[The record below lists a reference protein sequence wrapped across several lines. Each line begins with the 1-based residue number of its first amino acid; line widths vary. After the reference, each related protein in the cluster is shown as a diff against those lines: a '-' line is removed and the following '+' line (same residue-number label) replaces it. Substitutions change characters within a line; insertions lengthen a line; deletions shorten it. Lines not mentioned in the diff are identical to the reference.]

1 MAKLTLNQREFEKQV
16 KRLTRI
22 VRKLENK
29 GLVFIS
35 PILPEKPK
43 RVTKQRIEALR
54 QIKPKDIVQ
63 KAYEIDKTTGLLLPY
78 IDPDVRKARRIS
90 KAEFPKGGRIA
101 QPKHRLTD
109 EERHLRRVEGARKA
123 AETRRQHELADP
135 VYKARM
141 DEIRRKNLEKARYAK
156 EQKALKKAFEDIFG
170 KPLDSDIP
178 IEKLKL
184 PEESESKK
192 LEALGRGL
200 VENEVPLNE
209 QAEILNSLDPPQ
221 RGETMVYQL
230 EAICNGAQNKN
241 IAAYLLDTL
250 EAARLT
256 DEQALYEGLADAY
269 ELTLDRA
276 QRACWDSNAD
286 VIIQSA
292 SAVVEVIQG
301 YLSTGDREDVERYA
315 EEDTPYSRKK
325 HWQYYK

>member
-16 KRLTRI
+16 KRLTRV

-54 QIKPKDIVQ
+54 QVKPKDILK
-63 KAYEIDKTTGLLLPY
+63 KAYEVDKETGLLLPY
-78 IDPDVRKARRIS
+78 IDPDVRKAR
-90 KAEFPKGGRIA
+90 KTGKLEFPKGGRIA
-101 QPKHRLTD
+101 QPEQRLTD

-135 VYKARM
+135 IYKARM

-156 EQKALKKAFEDIFG
+156 EQKALKKAFEDVFG

-184 PEESESKK
+184 PEETESQK
-192 LEALGRGL
+192 LKALARGL
-200 VENEVPLNE
+200 IEHEVPFNE
-209 QAEILNSLDPPQ
+209 QAEILSSFELPQ
-221 RGETMVYQL
+221 RGEVMVYQL

-256 DEQALYEGLADAY
+256 DEQALYERLADAY

-292 SAVVEVIQG
+292 TAVVEVIQG
-301 YLSTGDREDVERYA
+301 YLSTSDYEDIGRYTD
-315 EEDTPYSRKK
+315 EDIPYSRKR